1 MSIDSSNQETVT
13 CCICLQNQF
22 RPSSF
27 DSWSCSRSH
36 AAIICEICKNTLV
49 HSHSNCPICRA
60 PLLNSV
66 IYNSNINNNINNN
79 INEQIINLEN
89 NINNINEYIINRD
102 NIYNEFINLIN
113 DRNINDEDNND
124 GVDFSDVFNYYFNG

>member
-1 MSIDSSNQETVT
+1 MSNDSFNQETVT
-13 CCICLQNQF
+13 CCICLQSEF

-36 AAIICEICKNTLV
+36 AAHICETCKNTLV
-49 HSHSNCPICRA
+49 HNHSNCPICRA

-66 IYNSNINNNINNN
+66 IYNNNTE

-89 NINNINEYIINRD
+89 NINNIDQYM
-102 NIYNEFINLIN
+102 IYRNEFNISTINE
-113 DRNINDEDNND
+113 INDEENND

>member
-27 DSWSCSRSH
+27 DSWSCSRPH
-36 AAIICEICKNTLV
+36 AANICEICKNTLV
-49 HSHSNCPICRA
+49 HNHSNCPICRA

-66 IYNSNINNNINNN
+66 IYNNINNNTEIH
-79 INEQIINLEN
+79 EN
-89 NINNINEYIINRD
+89 IINRD

-124 GVDFSDVFNYYFNG
+124 EADFSDVFNYYFNG

>member
-27 DSWSCSRSH
+27 DSWSCSRPH
-36 AAIICEICKNTLV
+36 AANICEICKNTLV
-49 HSHSNCPICRA
+49 HNHSNCPICRA

-66 IYNSNINNNINNN
+66 IYNNINNNTEIH
-79 INEQIINLEN
+79 EHIINIEN
-89 NINNINEYIINRD
+89 NINIINEYIINRD
-102 NIYNEFINLIN
+102 NIYN
-113 DRNINDEDNND
+113 DRNINNEDNND
-124 GVDFSDVFNYYFNG
+124 RVEFSDVFNYYFNG